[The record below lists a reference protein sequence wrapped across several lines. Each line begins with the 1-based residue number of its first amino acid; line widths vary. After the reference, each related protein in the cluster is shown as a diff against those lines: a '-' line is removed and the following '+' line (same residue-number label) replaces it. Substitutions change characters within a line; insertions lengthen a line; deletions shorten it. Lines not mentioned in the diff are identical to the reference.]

1 VWVARCAARSA
12 FLAAYDLP
20 KAAFISASGAIGL
33 AADTSRMAC
42 YLASGFDLPAGLWWD
57 MPVFIATS
65 FAGAWLA
72 NRLADRIPQKAF
84 RKVIAVF
91 LLLAGLKL
99 LLVPWPFRGLGKPE
113 LQCISDPLEPN
124 AAGIRIFGEVDIQHF
139 ADDVVFGN
147 ETEAS
152 GVL

>member
-20 KAAFISASGAIGL
+20 KATFISASGAIGL
-33 AADTSRMAC
+33 AADTSRMAG

-84 RKVIAVF
+84 RKVIAVLWAGLQ
-91 LLLAGLKL
+91 LLLA
-99 LLVPWPFRGLGKPE
+99 PWPFRGLE
-113 LQCISDPLEPN
+113 N
-124 AAGIRIFGEVDIQHF
+124 RNYN
-139 ADDVVFGN
+139 VFPILSN
-147 ETEAS
+147 LMPPAS
-152 GVL
+152 GSLEK